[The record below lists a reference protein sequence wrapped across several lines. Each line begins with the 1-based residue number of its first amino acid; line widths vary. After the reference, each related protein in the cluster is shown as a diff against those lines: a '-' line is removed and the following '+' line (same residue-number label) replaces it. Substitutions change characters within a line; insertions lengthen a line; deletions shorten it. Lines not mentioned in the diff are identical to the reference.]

1 VDKKTTL
8 KEIAKDAGFS
18 VTITSRVL
26 GNYGSFSEATKKA
39 VLESAEKLNYQP
51 NLIARSMR
59 SGSTKAIGVMV
70 NSVLENFWMTLFRG
84 IEQSAI
90 KEGYQVILCD
100 SGGGNPDKERKN
112 LELLSE
118 RNVDGVILS
127 PSFGAH
133 KMLKSLSR
141 SGLPVVLIDT
151 EIKGI
156 DVPAVTVDNRGG
168 ACEAV
173 EYLIKL
179 GHRRIGIV
187 TGGNEGNTS
196 AERLSGYR
204 DAHKRQGLPM
214 IDKMIKAGNFREE
227 DSCRAVNDFLEMENR
242 PTALF
247 VCNECMTAGALMSI
261 REHKLS
267 IPEDISIV
275 GWDNPGWTSFIN
287 PSLTVVDQASHTMG
301 VFAWQ
306 ALYSKIE
313 KDSDSG
319 RDKNII
325 LKPEL
330 IIRES
335 CRALNV

>member
-1 VDKKTTL
+1 MIKKTTL

-18 VTITSRVL
+18 VTMTSRVL

-39 VLESAEKLNYQP
+39 VLKSAEKLNYQP
-51 NLIARSMR
+51 NLVARSMR
-59 SGSTKAIGVMV
+59 SGSTKAIGVIV

-84 IEQSAI
+84 IEQSALNA
-90 KEGYQVILCD
+90 GYQVILCD

-118 RNVDGVILS
+118 RNVDGLILS

-133 KMLKSLSR
+133 QMLKKLSR
-141 SGLPVVLIDT
+141 NGLPVVLIDT

-156 DVPAVTVDNRGG
+156 DVPAVTVDNCGG
-168 ACEAV
+168 AYEAV

-179 GHRRIGIV
+179 GHGRIGIV
-187 TGGNEGNTS
+187 TGGDKGNTS
-196 AERLSGYR
+196 VERLSGYI
-204 DAHKRQGLPM
+204 DAHKRHDLP
-214 IDKMIKAGNFREE
+214 ILDEMIKAGNFREE
-227 DSCRAVNDFLEMENR
+227 DSYNVVNEFLAMENR

-247 VCNECMTAGALMSI
+247 VCNECMTAGALLSI

-267 IPEDISIV
+267 IPEEISII
-275 GWDNPGWTSFIN
+275 GWDNPGWTSFMN
-287 PSLTVVDQASHTMG
+287 PSITVVDQASHTMG
-301 VFAWQ
+301 IFAWQ
-306 ALYSKIE
+306 ALFSEIE
-313 KDSDSG
+313 LDSESG
-319 RDKNII
+319 RDKNIV

-335 CRALNV
+335 CRVLNA